1 MDLDQYQTAAQST
14 DQKPGTDGDAVVV
27 PLLGIAGEAGD
38 LLTAYKKRLRDG
50 DAYTGFRDRLG
61 EELGDILWYVAN
73 LASKFDIALSAVAIA
88 NLDKTNGRWGKSADG
103 RVAPTEP
110 VLFDE
115 SYAPTQQFPR
125 EMVAEVTES
134 INDDGMATV
143 RLTIDG
149 EKVGNDLNDN
159 AALDDGYRFH
169 DVLHLAHIAM
179 LGWSPTIRG
188 LMKRKRKSDPKVDHA
203 EDGARAIV
211 IDEGI
216 VEMVFD
222 YARRHNFMEGL
233 ERIDHDLLRNIKTRT
248 SHLEVSVRSPAEW
261 EQAILE
267 SYRVWRAI
275 RSQGGGRFRL
285 NLLERKVE
293 LLDCAD

>member
-1 MDLDQYQTAAQST
+1 MDLDEYQSAAQTT
-14 DQKPGTDGDAVVV
+14 DQKPGRDGDAVVV
-27 PLLGIAGEAGD
+27 PLLGLAGEAGD

-50 DAYTGFRDRLG
+50 DAYTGFRDRLS

-73 LASKFDIALSAVAIA
+73 LASKFDLALSDLAAA
-88 NLDKTNGRWGKSADG
+88 NLEKTVGRWGDSG
-103 RVAPTEP
+103 GGPVTPSEP
-110 VLFDE
+110 LLLDAGYPAQE
-115 SYAPTQQFPR
+115 QFPR
-125 EMVAEVTES
+125 EFVAAITERV
-134 INDDGMATV
+134 DDNGMAWV

-149 EKVGNDLNDN
+149 VEAGNELSDN
-159 AALDDGYRFH
+159 AHLDDGYRFH
-169 DVLHLAHIAM
+169 DALHLAHVAM
-179 LGWSPTIRG
+179 LGWSPSMRWA
-188 LMKRKRKSDPKVDHA
+188 MKRKRKSDPKVDHA

-248 SHLEVSVRSPAEW
+248 SHLEVCVRTPAEW

-285 NLLERKVE
+285 NLIERKVE
-293 LLDCAD
+293 LLDGPD